1 MKKYQIFISS
11 TYNDLKTERTAV
23 RDAIMM
29 MHQFPIGMEQF
40 TASDDDQWK
49 VIRELIDC
57 SDYYVLIIGKRY
69 GSLIEDGKYTGI
81 SYTQREF
88 EYALS
93 RGVPVLAF
101 IKANDAS
108 FSGDSFETD
117 SVKLQK
123 LIDFTESVKTGRV
136 VNWFKTPGE
145 LSLQVTAAL
154 NNAFQKNDRPGW
166 IRGDQTNIESKVDEL
181 INLLKDEYG
190 FGDSDSTI
198 DYDNEVEDSEFQNYQ
213 MPTDGQHRR
222 INKEGNL
229 IAEGEWKNRILVKGT
244 EFDYLIL
251 VTSGNLIFKPDCPGD
266 PYDASDDFDYVKYDQ
281 YGWHLHDFPFL
292 YSREAI
298 VQHGL
303 EKFYVVD
310 FKVTEKSEQ
319 MFHIRTLKEF
329 LEIMSPDYL
338 KELQMDIA
346 LEKRIY
352 G

>member
-1 MKKYQIFISS
+1 MNK
-11 TYNDLKTERTAV
+11 
-23 RDAIMM
+23 
-29 MHQFPIGMEQF
+29 
-40 TASDDDQWK
+40 
-49 VIRELIDC
+49 
-57 SDYYVLIIGKRY
+57 IINPNEY
-69 GSLIEDGKYTGI
+69 GSLKKKKKE
-81 SYTQREF
+81 EN
-88 EYALS
+88 A
-93 RGVPVLAF
+93 VLNVLRNNNKKIF
-101 IKANDAS
+101 RYSSAN
-108 FSGDSFETD
+108 
-117 SVKLQK
+117 
-123 LIDFTESVKTGRV
+123 
-136 VNWFKTPGE
+136 
-145 LSLQVTAAL
+145 
-154 NNAFQKNDRPGW
+154 
-166 IRGDQTNIESKVDEL
+166 ESKVDEL

-338 KELQMDIA
+338 KELQSKDTS
-346 LEKRIY
+346 L
-352 G
+352 

>member
-69 GSLIEDGKYTGI
+69 GSLIEDGKYAGI

-93 RGVPVLAF
+93 QGVPVLAF

-117 SVKLQK
+117 PIKFQK

-136 VNWFKTPGE
+136 VNWFKTSGE

-166 IRGDQTNIESKVDEL
+166 IRGDQTNIESKVDQL
-181 INLLKDEYG
+181 INLLKDEYNL
-190 FGDSDSTI
+190 GDSDSTD
-198 DYDNEVEDSEFQNYQ
+198 DYDTKVEDYEFQNYQ
-213 MPTDGQHRR
+213 MPTDGQHRK
-222 INKEGNL
+222 INKEGDR
-229 IAEGEWKNRILVKGT
+229 IAEGEWKNGTLVEGT

-251 VTSGNLIFKPDCPGD
+251 VTSGDLIFKPDCPGN

-281 YGWHLHDFPFL
+281 YGWHLHNSPFL

-298 VQHGL
+298 VHHGL
-303 EKFYVVD
+303 DKFYVVD
-310 FKVTEKSEQ
+310 FKVTEESEQ
-319 MFHIRTLKEF
+319 MYNIRTLEEF
-329 LEIMSPDYL
+329 LKDKSPVFL
-338 KELQMDIA
+338 KELQEDIA
-346 LEKRIY
+346 FKAEISE
-352 G
+352 